1 MSTVPLRDAK
11 ANLSR
16 YVDEV
21 AREHERVTITRNGR
35 PVAVIL
41 AAEDLEALE
50 ETLDVLS
57 DPHALDD
64 IREAEADY
72 AAGRVLN
79 AEQVQA
85 TYIRR

>member
-11 ANLSR
+11 TNLSH

-21 AREHERVTITRNGR
+21 TREHERVTITRNGR

-41 AAEDLEALE
+41 AVEDLEALE
-50 ETLDVLS
+50 ETLDVLA

-72 AAGRVLN
+72 TAGRVLN
-79 AEQVQA
+79 TEQVQA
-85 TYIRR
+85 KYGRQ

>member
-1 MSTVPLRDAK
+1 MRTVPIRDAK
-11 ANLSR
+11 AHLSH

-41 AAEDLEALE
+41 ASEDLEALE

-57 DPHALDD
+57 DPQALDA
-64 IREAEADY
+64 IREAETDY
-72 AAGRVLN
+72 AAGQVLD
-79 AEQVQA
+79 AEQVRSRYGA
-85 TYIRR
+85 R